1 MTCMFCKNAATLH
14 QTVIV
19 NKQKREAH
27 LCEKCARERGLI
39 PAQPGP
45 QIDLKAI
52 LNLMMNPQLA
62 APRAQTDAACPE
74 CGLTYQ
80 AFKAAGRFG
89 CAHDYDAF
97 GETLEALF
105 EKVHRA
111 TTHRGKLPRVLRDEA
126 RAGALAALRAQMK
139 SAVEAEDYEE
149 AARLRDLLR
158 RAEAEGTCG

>member
-1 MTCMFCKNAATLH
+1 MTCMFCKNTATLH

-39 PAQPGP
+39 PTQPGP

-52 LNLMMNPQLA
+52 LNLMMNPQLSPKTTQA
-62 APRAQTDAACPE
+62 DAPCPA
-74 CGLTYQ
+74 CGLTYS

-111 TTHRGKLPRVLRDEA
+111 TVHRGKLPRALREAA
-126 RAGALAALRAQMK
+126 RAEAVANLRSQMK
-139 SAVEAEDYEE
+139 RAVEAEDYEE

-158 RAEAEGTCG
+158 RMEAEGTCG